1 MHIKTKVTNNLIGE
15 RKTTMH

>member
-15 RKTTMH
+15 RKTTMY